1 MSKAEPANNNNL
13 PAIRGQTCFAKKMA
27 KNLPG
32 CFPTSERK
40 IHEQEINYYQWTT
53 YVITN
58 HYILIQ
64 I

>member
-1 MSKAEPANNNNL
+1 MANNL
-13 PAIRGQTCFAKKMA
+13 Q
-27 KNLPG
+27 G